1 MVNYEIDCR
10 KSQSIM
16 ETEKVRL
23 KFEESKETKA
33 VIGFV
38 TRSSTTFRLRGVS
51 EKDDCPKKICVLAE
65 DLQGL
70 IKLGV
75 VYEVELRPMRK
86 GNGFIVISA
95 TRPKYEA
102 TFEMTV
108 IPKTV
113 YQIRI
118 VFGHKIIYFDP
129 KDGNSPSSRTV
140 PGVEKALRERQ
151 DLADTEKVIEKFRV
165 EAERL
170 LDRIEQD
177 GYIIRR

>member
-1 MVNYEIDCR
+1 MEI
-10 KSQSIM
+10 
-16 ETEKVRL
+16 EKVRL

-33 VIGFV
+33 IIGFV
-38 TRSSTTFRLRGVS
+38 TRSSTTWKLRGVS

-65 DLQGL
+65 DLKGL
-70 IKLGV
+70 IEPGI

-102 TFEMTV
+102 AFETTV
-108 IPKTV
+108 IEKTV
-113 YQIRI
+113 YQVRI
-118 VFGHKIIYFDP
+118 IFGHKIIYFDP
-129 KDGNSPSSRTV
+129 KDGNSPSSRTI
-140 PGVEKALRERQ
+140 PGVEKALRKRQ
-151 DLADTEKVIEKFRV
+151 DLLDTEKVIERFRI
-165 EAERL
+165 EAEKL